1 MKFRAPV
8 CARAALC
15 FLALSGC
22 SLNPLANKDAA
33 DYRSASKGPQ
43 LDVPPD
49 LTQPR
54 FDDRYKATTAIGA
67 AAGAAPGVN
76 AVLPKID
83 NVRIERL
90 GNERWLVVNQRVEA
104 VWPTVR
110 AFWQESGFTF
120 GVDRADVG
128 ILETEWVE
136 NRARIQSDPIRNLL
150 GKVLD
155 NLYSSGT
162 RDRYRIRLERG
173 AADTTEI
180 YVSHRGLEER
190 AVGPIQ
196 QGTAAG
202 AFAWGPRAADPGL
215 EAEMLNRMLVRLGVP
230 AAQAQQVASSAA
242 TGVAAVPAA
251 QNSASVASRARMNAA
266 ALEIDDPFDR
276 AWRRVGL
283 ALDRVGFTVVDRDR
297 TQGIY
302 YVRYADERGAADK
315 GGILERM
322 KFWKGD
328 EPPPAEQYRVVL
340 KETAGKTNAVVLDK
354 NGVATPKSLSDR
366 ILLLLVD
373 QLK

>member
-1 MKFRAPV
+1 MDMTFRAQLCV
-8 CARAALC
+8 TSALC
-15 FLALSGC
+15 LLALSGC
-22 SLNPLANKDAA
+22 SLNPLANKDAV

-54 FDDRYKATTAIGA
+54 FDDRYKSTTAVGA
-67 AAGAAPGVN
+67 AAGAAPGAI

-104 VWPTVR
+104 VWPAVR
-110 AFWQESGFTF
+110 SFWQESGFSLT
-120 GVDRADVG
+120 VDRADIGV
-128 ILETEWVE
+128 LETDWVE
-136 NRARIQSDPIRNLL
+136 NRAKIQSDPVRNLL

-173 AADTTEI
+173 TGDSTEI

-190 AVGPIQ
+190 PVGPIQ
-196 QGTAAG
+196 QGSAG

-242 TGVAAVPAA
+242 TSAQALPAA
-251 QNSASVASRARMNAA
+251 QNSGASRARMNSA
-266 ALEIDDPFDR
+266 ALEVDDPFDR

-354 NGVATPKSLSDR
+354 NGAATPKSLSDR